1 MGDFGDFVFLF
12 VMATVGGAIN
22 AIAGGGMLV
31 VFPTL
36 IAFGVPPLSANATS
50 TVALLPGSIAATF
63 GYRRPL
69 SAVRT
74 VARNAI
80 LPAVVGGAAG
90 ALLLN
95 RTSAATFRGI
105 VPWFVL
111 GATLLFALQ
120 ERIVAFVLRALPP
133 ERRVPWRPE
142 WVQLVLAVY
151 WGYFGA
157 GAGILMMAVWGLAGI
172 KDVQELNALK
182 MWSAVWTNGT
192 AAILFA
198 LSGLVDWRA
207 ALLMTLGSAA
217 GGYGLAR
224 LAQHLSQRVVRNTIV
239 VIGLGSAIW
248 LMRR

>member
-1 MGDFGDFVFLF
+1 VSDFAFLF
-12 VMATVGGAIN
+12 AMATVGGAIN

-36 IAFGVPPLSANATS
+36 IAVGIPPIVANATS
-50 TVALLPGSIAATF
+50 TVALLPGSMAATW
-63 GYRRPL
+63 GYQRPL
-69 SAVRT
+69 GSVRSW
-74 VARNAI
+74 ARNAV
-80 LPAVVGGAAG
+80 LPAVIGGAAG

-95 RTSAATFRGI
+95 RTSPETFRGI

-111 GATLLFALQ
+111 VATLLFALQ
-120 ERIVAFVLRALPP
+120 DRIVAFVVRALPP
-133 ERRVPWRPE
+133 ERRVRWRSE
-142 WVQLVLAVY
+142 WVQLLVAVY

-182 MWSAVWTNGT
+182 MWSAMWTNAT

-198 LSGLVDWRA
+198 VTGLVDWRV
-207 ALLMTLGSAA
+207 ALLMMLGSAA

-224 LAQHLSQRVVRNTIV
+224 LAQHLSQRVVRNTII